1 MKRYTL
7 SVYDNTVKEP
17 VMTVQVDELSSGHD
31 KDGPWLR
38 AGKDAAEPRTSF
50 MNTTFNIE
58 QKFAPGFDPE
68 KVAEAVRADV
78 QRTMEKRAL
87 SETSRIEAFRA
98 EMEEVMASN
107 NPLDASARY
116 VARQVLAFLAGL

>member
-7 SVYDNTVKEP
+7 SVYDNIVKEP
-17 VMTVQVDELSSGHD
+17 VMTVQVDEFSCTHGE
-31 KDGPWLR
+31 DGASVR
-38 AGKDAAEPRTSF
+38 AGKDATEPRTSF

-68 KVAEAVRADV
+68 KVAEAVRANV
-78 QRTMEKRAL
+78 QRVMEKRML